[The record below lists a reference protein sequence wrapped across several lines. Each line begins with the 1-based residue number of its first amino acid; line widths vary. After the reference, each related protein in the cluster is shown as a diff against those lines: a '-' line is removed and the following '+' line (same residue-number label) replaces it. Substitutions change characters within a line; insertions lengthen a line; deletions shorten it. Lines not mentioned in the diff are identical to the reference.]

1 MRYLLDMVASEIKV
15 RGSKKF
21 TLYLPRAIV
30 KAAGVREG
38 NVLRVKVDGSRII
51 LEPILDPF
59 DFALKGPKF
68 AKVTFEEFEKESEE
82 LQNEIFG

>member
-1 MRYLLDMVASEIKV
+1 MVASEIKV
-15 RGSKKF
+15 RVSKKF
-21 TLYLPRAIV
+21 TIYLPRAVV
-30 KAAGVREG
+30 KATGVRGGE
-38 NVLRVKVDGSRII
+38 VLRVRVEGSRII

-59 DFALKGPKF
+59 DFALNGPKF